1 MFYNYIGGVILFGL
15 IYNNGRKQSFQLPFR
30 VRLDDV
36 EGDILVLLSMALVIG
51 TIVKGTIG
59 FKDVMD
65 AFAKGCY
72 KACPVAFKQHASA
85 QKTRFNFG

>member
-1 MFYNYIGGVILFGL
+1 LGL
-15 IYNNGRKQSFQLPFR
+15 IYNDGREQSFQLPFR

-36 EGDILVLLSMALVIG
+36 EGDILVLLSMALVMG

-65 AFAKGCY
+65 TGTG
-72 KACPVAFKQHASA
+72 S
-85 QKTRFNFG
+85 